1 MNDLRRLVAAPELLV
16 CNLADHTLDVLVRA
30 LLVEHPA
37 LADQASYES
46 RVGRRA
52 RHIVCATSRLR
63 RAISAYRLAVDETL
77 DDLEHDLPF

>member
-1 MNDLRRLVAAPELLV
+1 MTDLRHLVAAPELLV
-16 CNLADHTLDVLVRA
+16 CDLADHTLDVLVRA

-37 LADQASYES
+37 LVDETSYES

-52 RHIVCATSRLR
+52 REIVRVASRLR
-63 RAISAYRLAVDETL
+63 RALVTYRLAVDDAL

>member
-16 CNLADHTLDVLVRA
+16 CNLADHALDVLVRA

-37 LADQASYES
+37 LADEASYKS

-52 RHIVCATSRLR
+52 RDVVRGAARLR
-63 RAISAYRLAVDETL
+63 RALLTYRLAVDDTL
-77 DDLEHDLPF
+77 DEIEHDLPF

>member
-16 CNLADHTLDVLVRA
+16 CDLAEHALDVLVRA

-37 LADQASYES
+37 LAEQESYES

-52 RHIVCATSRLR
+52 RDVVRVASRLR
-63 RAISAYRLAVDETL
+63 RALVTYRLAVDETL
-77 DDLEHDLPF
+77 DDLEHELPF

>member
-16 CNLADHTLDVLVRA
+16 CDLAEHALDVLVCA

-46 RVGRRA
+46 RIGRRA
-52 RHIVCATSRLR
+52 RDVVRIASRLR
-63 RAISAYRLAVDETL
+63 RALVTYRLAVDEAL
-77 DDLEHDLPF
+77 DDLEHELPF